1 MKEKP
6 FDSKKEWAEYQLI
19 LKWFPEARIKV
30 DYNREILDIGA
41 EITWGE
47 KTFILLRGDQTN
59 DKYELITPEC
69 LFFEGLETLAD
80 VYQKCKE
87 LNKEN
92 VDIRHEMTREKGRNE

>member
-19 LKWFPEARIKV
+19 LEWFPEAKIKA
-30 DYNREILDIGA
+30 DYNREILDIGV
-41 EITWGE
+41 EITCGGE
-47 KTFILLRGDQTN
+47 TFILLKGDQTN

-69 LFFEGLETLAD
+69 LFFEGLQTLAD
-80 VYQKCKE
+80 VYQTWKV